1 MFATDVIY
9 KYLFIKCTRVIFCIF
24 KGESILYE
32 YLQLKHF
39 KWLYI
44 VKSIFNVFL

>member
-1 MFATDVIY
+1 MYTCD
-9 KYLFIKCTRVIFCIF
+9 FCIF
-24 KGESILYE
+24 EGESILYE

-44 VKSIFNVFL
+44 VKSISNVFL